1 MRRALAAGLLAAVAC
16 AVVGTWVVLRGLTFL
31 GDALAHGVVP
41 GLALAVLWGFSPV
54 VGALVAALVMSGAIT
69 LVSRRAGV
77 REDTGIG
84 LLFVGMLALGVVI
97 ISRSDS
103 FATDVTSV
111 LFGDVLG
118 VTAGDLRG
126 QAVGAAVVVAVSVVL
141 YRPFLA
147 LAFNEDKAATLGMR
161 PGLTHALLMVLL
173 ATAIVVSFQAIG
185 TLLVFGLLIG
195 PPATAGLLVR
205 RVPLI
210 MATAVALGAATVVA
224 GLALSYH
231 HDTAGGATIAGLGVA
246 EFFVVLAAQEAPGP
260 CATPAAGTP
269 SERHLVGSAPPRC
282 RRPGVAGGVPVPSVP
297 SASSSSGRS
306 PMMWRSMVAPASCSH
321 GHRDA
326 VVGHQVA
333 GLGVEVEDGG
343 GQRLGLLALQPRSP
357 PRLVDPS
364 TSSRVSSSAR
374 PLALRRRRTRP
385 PSAPSPPVVLRVV
398 GHVGAA
404 VVGAVVSVG
413 AVVGRMRSSS
423 ALWVWPA
430 STSGTAPP
438 RSTATRWSCT
448 MATSTS
454 GGSSSASCSATSG
467 AKARARS
474 CSVPSP
480 WSLLSGV

>member
-1 MRRALAAGLLAAVAC
+1 VTGAVDLGWFGEAFEPEFMRRALAAGLLAAVAC

-54 VGALVAALVMSGAIT
+54 VGALVAALLMSGAIT
-69 LVSRRAGV
+69 LVSRRARV

-97 ISRSDS
+97 ISRSES

-161 PGLTHALLMVLL
+161 PGLTHAALMVLL

-195 PPATAGLLVR
+195 PPATASLLVR

-210 MATAVALGAATVVA
+210 MVTAVALGAATVVA

-231 HDTAGGATIAGLGVA
+231 HDTAGGATIAGLAVA
-246 EFFVVLAAQEAPGP
+246 EFFVVLAAQEGAR
-260 CATPAAGTP
+260 AV
-269 SERHLVGSAPPRC
+269 RHA
-282 RRPGVAGGVPVPSVP
+282 
-297 SASSSSGRS
+297 
-306 PMMWRSMVAPASCSH
+306 
-321 GHRDA
+321 
-326 VVGHQVA
+326 
-333 GLGVEVEDGG
+333 
-343 GQRLGLLALQPRSP
+343 
-357 PRLVDPS
+357 
-364 TSSRVSSSAR
+364 
-374 PLALRRRRTRP
+374 RRR
-385 PSAPSPPVVLRVV
+385 
-398 GHVGAA
+398 HA
-404 VVGAVVSVG
+404 V
-413 AVVGRMRSSS
+413 
-423 ALWVWPA
+423 
-430 STSGTAPP
+430 
-438 RSTATRWSCT
+438 
-448 MATSTS
+448 
-454 GGSSSASCSATSG
+454 
-467 AKARARS
+467 
-474 CSVPSP
+474 
-480 WSLLSGV
+480 